1 MKKDTEKD
9 VEFDNMTANC
19 KDKLTT
25 FMRSTVARSTG
36 TLVDS
41 LLDNLVASVTKLVD
55 AADNKKGKD
64 TLTALKG
71 DFFKKPEDKKDDKKV
86 EKKAAPKTKRRLQ
99 KPNPPAPAPAPKAV
113 TEIDAT
119 KAKPTLTALAKLEA
133 GANQKEVAVA
143 GFAKLLTV
151 AASTLIAVFFM

>member
-1 MKKDTEKD
+1 M
-9 VEFDNMTANC
+9 
-19 KDKLTT
+19 
-25 FMRSTVARSTG
+25 G

-64 TLTALKG
+64 TWTALQG

-99 KPNPPAPAPAPKAV
+99 NPTPPKPPAPKAV

-119 KAKPTLTALAKLEA
+119 KAKPTLTVLAKLEA
-133 GANQKEVAVA
+133 GANQKEVTVA
-143 GFAKLLTV
+143 GFA
-151 AASTLIAVFFM
+151 